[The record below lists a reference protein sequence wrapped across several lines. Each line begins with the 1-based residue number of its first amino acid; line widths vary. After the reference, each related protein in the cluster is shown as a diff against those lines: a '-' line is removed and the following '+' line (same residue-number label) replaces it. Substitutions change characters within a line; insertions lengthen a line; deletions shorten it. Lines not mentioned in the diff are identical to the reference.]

1 MSGRLPVRSTCPYCG
16 VGCGVRVTARAQ
28 GFQVEGDTAH
38 PANRGRLCSKGA
50 ALAETLHGEG
60 RLLHPVVHGRQAD
73 WDEALDAV
81 AGGLRRIIDEHGP
94 QAVAFYVSG
103 QLLTEDYYVANKLM
117 KGFIGSANID
127 TNSRL
132 CMSSAVA
139 AHTRAFGADG
149 VPGCY
154 EDIELAD
161 LVVIVGSNTA
171 WAHPVL
177 FQRLSAAKQ
186 ARPQMRVVVIDPRR
200 TPTCEIA
207 DLHLSLRPGSDAW
220 LFNGL
225 LNHLRRED
233 ALDLAYLESHVEGFA
248 SALAAARESAPSIP
262 ATAQRCDL
270 PEAQVAEF
278 FRLFTRHERTVTL
291 FSQGVNQSSSGVD
304 KANAILNVHLATGRI
319 ARPGMGPFSLTGQP
333 NAMGGREVGGLAT
346 QLAAHMGFDDPGA
359 VARVARFW
367 GSEQVADRPG
377 LKAVELFDAM
387 AEGRIKA
394 VWIMGTN
401 PMVSLPDADRM
412 RDALAACELVV
423 VSDCM
428 ARTETTAQA
437 HVLLPAATWGEKD
450 GTVTNSERRIS
461 RQRAFMEPP
470 GEARPDWWIITQV
483 ARRLGFG
490 AAFGYAGPAEIFRE
504 HARLSGFENRGSRD
518 FDISALADLDDTD
531 YQWLQPVQWPVNRQA
546 PGGTPRLYADGR
558 FFTASGRARLV
569 PVSPRLPA
577 QTCGE
582 AYPLTLNTGRIRDQW
597 HTMTRTGAVARL
609 SAHLPEPFVQVHPGD
624 AAQAGLEEG
633 MLARVESA
641 AGSMLARVRLDA
653 GQRPGSVFAPIHWS
667 GPFARQ
673 ARVGALVAA
682 VTDPIS
688 GQPEFKHT
696 PVRLRRLD
704 TRWQGFLF
712 SRAPLTLP
720 DTLYQVSTAITGGWR
735 YELAD
740 ADAPPAWPSW
750 LREQLVDAGEWLEF
764 EDRGG
769 AAYRAACVRDGRI
782 QALLFVGRGPE
793 LPARDWLQSVFA
805 AQTLDADQRAQLLAG
820 RPGAGRADTGPM
832 VCACHGVGLHTLREA
847 ILTQGLDS
855 VEAVGECLKAGS
867 GCGSCRPEILALLEA
882 LMPRALEA

>member
-1 MSGRLPVRSTCPYCG
+1 MSGRLPVRTTCPYCG
-16 VGCGVRVTARAQ
+16 VGCGVRVSACAD

-50 ALAETLHGEG
+50 ALVETLHGEG
-60 RLLHPVVHGRQAD
+60 RLLHPRVHGRETD
-73 WDEALDAV
+73 WDEALESV
-81 AGGLRRIIDEHGP
+81 AGGFRRIIDAHGP
-94 QAVAFYVSG
+94 ESVAFYVSG

-117 KGFIGSANID
+117 KGFIGTANID

-132 CMSSAVA
+132 CMSTAVA

-233 ALDLAYLESHVEGFA
+233 ALDLGFLERHGEAYAATLE
-248 SALAAARESAPSIP
+248 AARDSAPSIP
-262 ATAQRCDL
+262 ATAERCDL
-270 PEAQVAEF
+270 PEHQVAEF
-278 FRLFTRHERTVTL
+278 FRLFTRHERVVSL
-291 FSQGVNQSSSGVD
+291 FSQGINQSSSGVD

-319 ARPGMGPFSLTGQP
+319 GRPGMGPLSLTGQP

-359 VARVARFW
+359 VDRLARFW
-367 GSEQVADRPG
+367 GSERVAQRPG
-377 LKAVELFDAM
+377 LKAVELFEVM

-401 PMVSLPDADRM
+401 PMVSLPDTGRM
-412 RDALAACELVV
+412 AEALGACELVV

-428 ARTETTAQA
+428 AQTETTALA

-461 RQRAFMEPP
+461 RQRAFMAPP
-470 GEARPDWWIITQV
+470 GQARPDWWIITQV

-490 AAFGYAGPAEIFRE
+490 AAFDYQAPAEIFRE

-518 FDISALADLDDTD
+518 FDISALADLDDAD

-546 PGGTPRLYADGR
+546 PGGTPRLYSDGH
-558 FFTASGRARLV
+558 FFNASGRARLV
-569 PVSPRLPA
+569 PVRPRLPA
-577 QTCGE
+577 QTTGE

-597 HTMTRTGAVARL
+597 HTMTRTGAVPRL
-609 SAHLPEPFVQVHPGD
+609 CAHLPEPFVQVHPED
-624 AAQAGLEEG
+624 AARFGLGEG
-633 MLARVESA
+633 GLARVGSA
-641 AGSMLARVRLDA
+641 VGSMLGRVRLDP

-688 GQPEFKHT
+688 GQPEFKQT
-696 PVRLRRLD
+696 PVLLQPLD
-704 TRWQGFLF
+704 TTWQGFLF
-712 SRAPLTLP
+712 SRVPLALP
-720 DTLYQVSTAITGGWR
+720 DTLYKVRVAIAGGWR
-735 YELAD
+735 HELAD
-740 ADAPPAWPSW
+740 AGAPPDWPRW
-750 LREQLVDAGEWLEF
+750 FRDRIGETGEWLEF

-769 AAYRAACVRDGRI
+769 AAYRAACVRDGRL
-782 QALLFVGRGPE
+782 QALLFVGLGPE

-805 AQTLDADQRAQLLAG
+805 GETLDPGLRTQLLAG

-832 VCACHGVGLHTLREA
+832 ICACHGVGLHTLRES
-847 ILTQGLDS
+847 ILDQGLDS
-855 VEAVGECLKAGS
+855 VEAVGDRVKAGS
-867 GCGSCRPEILALLEA
+867 GCGSCRPEIQALLDQ
-882 LMPRALEA
+882 LIPRAIEA